1 MASGILGGGAL
12 QAYTQVH
19 GYTTPSGKTTTTSL
33 LLFGGSSAGAVAL
46 SLGSVTIPLVVPA
59 SGIVTLSG
67 IILAAG
73 QGVSITAYTTGTI
86 NYLLTGWES
95 TV

>member
-12 QAYTQVH
+12 QTYVQADA
-19 GYTTPSGKTTTTSL
+19 YTTPSGKTTTTSL
-33 LLFGGSSAGAVAL
+33 LLIGGPSAGGAVTL
-46 SLGSVTIPLVVPA
+46 YLGSVTIPVNVPA
-59 SGIVTLSG
+59 NGIVTLSG
-67 IILAAG
+67 IILAQG
-73 QGVSITAYTTGTI
+73 QGVSLITYTPGI